1 MGQIVDGRPV
11 RDLTYNTRFG
21 WLKLRR
27 HSKNHA
33 PPKARLRKASAP
45 PGAKLAAK
53 LHRANAGNIE
63 AAKRLKGNAARAEGR
78 AIAKDGEART
88 VGAKVAE
95 AIVLTTG
102 VAIADALKARL
113 KSTSRS

>member
-21 WLKLRR
+21 WLILRR

-33 PPKARLRKASAP
+33 PLKAQLREASAP
-45 PGAKLAAK
+45 RAAK
-53 LHRANAGNIE
+53 LHRASAGNIE
-63 AAKRLKGNAARAEGR
+63 GARHLKGNAGRAGVR
-78 AIAKDGEART
+78 AIAKDAEART
-88 VGAKVAE
+88 VDAKVAE
-95 AIVLTTG
+95 AIGVTIG
-102 VAIADALKARL
+102 VAIAAASKARL